1 MNANNFAL
9 AGGSSKR
16 LSVIRLL
23 QLAYVELGHTA
34 GALID
39 LVTYWAGHIELDN
52 GSAFWT
58 SSVHSAVLSSRPCKT
73 FSSSA
78 THRRAKEDAAVL

>member
-9 AGGSSKR
+9 AGGPSS
-16 LSVIRLL
+16 SFGSIVLL
-23 QLAYVELGHTA
+23 QLAYVEFGHTA

-39 LVTYWAGHIELDN
+39 LVADLARHIELDN

-58 SSVHSAVLSSRPCKT
+58 SSVHPARLSGRPCKS

-78 THRRAKEDAAVL
+78 THRRAKEEAAVL

>member
-9 AGGSSKR
+9 AAGSFKR
-16 LSVIRLL
+16 FSVIRLL

-39 LVTYWAGHIELDN
+39 LVADWARHIELDN

-58 SSVHSAVLSSRPCKT
+58 SSVHSAGPSSRPCKS